1 VLGNIFIQMESRGVD
16 LGIMVQCLY
25 DSGNLIDWIQ
35 FYEDSVKAKWNTI
48 TTIKKIK
55 YSLDDV
61 FGVEYSDQIINRLKL
76 YIVKTNSITNVVQE

>member
-1 VLGNIFIQMESRGVD
+1 
-16 LGIMVQCLY
+16 MVQCLY

-76 YIVKTNSITNVVQE
+76 YIVKTNSITDVVQE